1 MDNHQNRINSVDVF
15 RAVTMLLMIFV
26 NDFGTLTGVPYW
38 LKHAPADEDFLGFS
52 DLIFPC
58 FLFIVGMAIPYAI
71 RNRLAKGE
79 SHLQILRH
87 IVLRSFALLVM
98 GLFTVNCYSLNASAT
113 GLSRAWFE
121 ILMVTGFFLIW
132 NSYPK
137 LAGWKKYLFPAMQLA
152 GAIILIW
159 LYSIFR
165 GGKDG
170 TGHMTTSWWGI
181 LGLIGWAY
189 LLAAPIYLFARKSPA
204 LLILGWVLFTL
215 LHIGNQ
221 VGWIHTGFILAYE
234 GFAFA
239 GIAATLLIDRAS
251 TQGQRQKLP
260 LLFLGAGVLLLIA
273 GFGLRNFFV
282 ISKLHQTPTWVF
294 ICNGIAFGVLALI
307 YFLVDLKGKANW
319 FHLISPAGASTLT
332 CYLVPYYYYGF
343 AAFALTL
350 PDFLKTG
357 TVGLL
362 KSLVFAMIIIG
373 ITALL
378 GKIKIK
384 LMI

>member
-1 MDNHQNRINSVDVF
+1 
-15 RAVTMLLMIFV
+15 
-26 NDFGTLTGVPYW
+26 
-38 LKHAPADEDFLGFS
+38 
-52 DLIFPC
+52 
-58 FLFIVGMAIPYAI
+58 MAIPYAI